1 MVESETVWLAVP
13 VRVKT
18 AYGEASL
25 TVGFETLTAA
35 IVLTVI
41 VTVLLIAFVLL
52 EASVNVPRYRNGPV
66 RCAVRCQREC
76 CSVNQWVIWILAMV
90 VSVPPLTVMSVLSK
104 LLEASEGVNVIIAVS
119 PVVKVLSL
127 VVIEI
132 DGGVVSATA
141 VLTVIVTVLSASA
154 PSVFGLL
161 LASVNDPLA
170 TEMTPL
176 AVLLAVGV
184 NIAVKTNGLLVL

>member
-1 MVESETVWLAVP
+1 
-13 VRVKT
+13 
-18 AYGEASL
+18 
-25 TVGFETLTAA
+25 
-35 IVLTVI
+35 
-41 VTVLLIAFVLL
+41 
-52 EASVNVPRYRNGPV
+52 
-66 RCAVRCQREC
+66 
-76 CSVNQWVIWILAMV
+76 MV

-104 LLEASEGVNVIIAVS
+104 LLEASESVNGIIAVS

-132 DGGVVSATA
+132 DGGVVSTTA
-141 VLTVIVTVLSASA
+141 VLTVIVTVLSASV

>member
-1 MVESETVWLAVP
+1 
-13 VRVKT
+13 
-18 AYGEASL
+18 
-25 TVGFETLTAA
+25 
-35 IVLTVI
+35 
-41 VTVLLIAFVLL
+41 
-52 EASVNVPRYRNGPV
+52 
-66 RCAVRCQREC
+66 
-76 CSVNQWVIWILAMV
+76 MV

-132 DGGVVSATA
+132 DGDVVSATA